1 MKKRRI
7 FRWILIFGL
16 LFLLISGVIGSWL
29 WCGIH
34 TVPQY
39 YAELAITEQ
48 TRKSAEAD
56 SRAMERKV
64 QVLRH
69 KLRKEEM
76 WILEFTQDELNHWLA
91 IAIGEKRSGMLPR
104 RLKDPRGVILED
116 RIQAGVTVDLPE
128 YRGVLSVEL
137 YPKIVEPNIAE
148 VELKNVAAGTVKVP
162 ARFLEEVIRQVAQE
176 MSLPLEVR
184 NEGGGTILRYA
195 FREGDL
201 FVDEKAVDV
210 HTLTLN
216 GKKVILTGGVH

>member
-1 MKKRRI
+1 
-7 FRWILIFGL
+7 
-16 LFLLISGVIGSWL
+16 
-29 WCGIH
+29 
-34 TVPQY
+34 
-39 YAELAITEQ
+39 
-48 TRKSAEAD
+48 
-56 SRAMERKV
+56 
-64 QVLRH
+64 
-69 KLRKEEM
+69 M

>member
-1 MKKRRI
+1 M
-7 FRWILIFGL
+7 
-16 LFLLISGVIGSWL
+16 
-29 WCGIH
+29 
-34 TVPQY
+34 
-39 YAELAITEQ
+39 
-48 TRKSAEAD
+48 
-56 SRAMERKV
+56 
-64 QVLRH
+64 
-69 KLRKEEM
+69 
-76 WILEFTQDELNHWLA
+76 
-91 IAIGEKRSGMLPR
+91 
-104 RLKDPRGVILED
+104 
-116 RIQAGVTVDLPE
+116 DLPE

>member
-64 QVLRH
+64 QILRH

-76 WILEFTQDELNHWLA
+76 WILEFAQDELNHWLA

-137 YPKIVEPNIAE
+137 YPKIVEPNIVE